1 MDDQVSRL
9 VDKIWNKFQ
18 STPKDTRLLI
28 AISGIPGS
36 GKTELATMMANRI
49 NRRYL
54 TQHPESPQVA
64 TNVPMDGYH
73 LTRAQLSEMPDPAYA
88 IARRG
93 AAFTFDGEKF
103 LQLVRA
109 LREQVTPE
117 TQSLYAPSFDHAVK
131 DPVDDDILIPASCR
145 VIFFEGNYLSLNKEP
160 WNRAAELMD
169 ELWFVEVDF
178 EIAKN
183 RLIRRHV
190 KAGIARDE
198 AEAEKRVLEN
208 DLVNGKEIV
217 DYRLDL
223 QELVVS
229 RYDPAWDAF
238 QSDSDNLQDIC
249 ATNVGKVWAKIVEFC
264 GDERQLALEQL
275 KDTCTSAGYAIAY
288 LPTTSSGIA
297 SHSTA
302 LFSPTKP
309 SSVIASSTGISTS
322 SSVPDAS
329 SSACPST
336 HPNETI
342 SLGSADRGASAA
354 AFAAVVF
361 VGFAATL

>member
-169 ELWFVEVDF
+169 ELWFVEVNF
-178 EIAKN
+178 EVAKK
-183 RLIRRHV
+183 RLIKRHV
-190 KAGIARDE
+190 KAGIASDE

-229 RYDPAWDAF
+229 RS
-238 QSDSDNLQDIC
+238 QSDPDNLQDIC

-264 GDERQLALEQL
+264 GDERQSALEQL
-275 KDTCTSAGYAIAY
+275 KDTCTSAGYTIAY
-288 LPTTSSGIA
+288 KPTASSDIA

-302 LFSPTKP
+302 LFSSTKP

-322 SSVPDAS
+322 SSAPDAS
-329 SSACPST
+329 SSLCPST
-336 HPNETI
+336 HPNQTI